1 MTWMLNLKKKIIIS
15 RSFGGKVIEVRPS
28 IERTT
33 KDFVLRRT
41 ALIGSAAHF
50 RMFIV
55 AVCEPLGTSLSLS
68 VEEVEVHTLE

>member
-1 MTWMLNLKKKIIIS
+1 M
-15 RSFGGKVIEVRPS
+15 IEVRPS

-55 AVCEPLGTSLSLS
+55 AVCAPLGTSLVLS